1 MVKNKNDD
9 QSMVEFSVKELF
21 TDTKT
26 AISNLSIETNRK
38 LDSVSTALNNK
49 SEKSQMD
56 RLEAMMREME
66 RNGCGH
72 AQEALTVGINLRARL
87 DKLETESVSA
97 KAVYECS
104 EGLANERR
112 NSRFQWVAITASL
125 LAALAAIFAPF
136 FIHAK

>member
-1 MVKNKNDD
+1 MVKNKNED
-9 QSMVEFSVKELF
+9 QSMVVEFSVKELF

-56 RLEAMMREME
+56 RLESMMRDME

-72 AQEALTVGINLRARL
+72 AQEAMAVGISLRTRL
-87 DKLETESVSA
+87 EKLENDAVSS
-97 KAVYECS
+97 KAVFENTENLLKEQKNS
-104 EGLANERR
+104 KLQWLAIIAT
-112 NSRFQWVAITASL
+112 FL
-125 LAALAAIFAPF
+125 LVLAEVLKPLF
-136 FIHAK
+136 K